1 VTEVPTLQGFDLRL
15 RAPRPADL
23 MTLFGWYNDPETIAP
38 FDRFAIDSYDDFVRS
53 VEAAPDDP
61 RSLAPR
67 FVVER
72 TSDHRVI
79 GFVGH
84 YQAHPVLELT
94 DVWYVLGDRT
104 ERHKGYGREAVGLL
118 VDYLFHTTAL
128 ARVGATCDTDNV
140 PSYKLLE
147 RIGFRREGTLK
158 AALFHHG
165 RWHDVAI
172 YGVMRAEWASAVR
185 NANPIRVAASA
196 A

>member
-1 VTEVPTLQGFDLRL
+1 MTEVPTLQGFELRL

-23 MTLFGWYNDPETIAP
+23 MTLFGWYNDPETVAP
-38 FDRFAIDSYDDFVRS
+38 FDRFAIDSYDEFVQA
-53 VEAAPDDP
+53 VEGAPDDP

-72 TSDHRVI
+72 TNDRKVL

-94 DVWYVLGDRT
+94 DVWYVLAERA

-118 VDYLFHTTAL
+118 VDYLFHTTGL

-158 AALFHHG
+158 VALFHHG
-165 RWHDVAI
+165 RWHDVAV
-172 YGVMRAEWASAVR
+172 YGVTRSEWAAAVR
-185 NANPIRVAASA
+185 NANPIRVASA

>member
-1 VTEVPTLQGFDLRL
+1 MTEVPTLQGYELRL

-23 MTLFGWYNDPETIAP
+23 MTLFGWYNDPETVAP
-38 FDRFAIDSYDDFVRS
+38 FDRFAIDSYDEFVAA
-53 VEAAPDDP
+53 VEGAPDDP

-72 TSDHRVI
+72 TNDRKVL

-94 DVWYVLGDRT
+94 DVWYVLAERS

-118 VDYLFHTTAL
+118 VDYLFHTTGL
-128 ARVGATCDTDNV
+128 ARVGATCDTDNA

-147 RIGFRREGTLK
+147 RIGFRKEGTLK
-158 AALFHHG
+158 VALFHHG
-165 RWHDVAI
+165 RWHDVAV
-172 YGVMRAEWASAVR
+172 YGVTRSEWASAVR
-185 NANPIRVAASA
+185 NANPIRVASA

>member
-1 VTEVPTLQGFDLRL
+1 MTDVPTLQGFELRL
-15 RAPRPADL
+15 RPPRQADL

-53 VEAAPDDP
+53 VEGAADDP

-94 DVWYVLGDRT
+94 DVWYVLGDRS

-118 VDYLFHTTAL
+118 VDYLFHSTGL
-128 ARVGATCDTDNV
+128 ARVGATCDTDNI

-147 RIGFRREGTLK
+147 RIGFRREGTLR
-158 AALFHHG
+158 AALFHHA

-172 YGVMRAEWASAVR
+172 YGVMRAEWASTVR
-185 NANPIRVAASA
+185 NANPIRVASA

>member
-1 VTEVPTLQGFDLRL
+1 MSEVPTLQGYELRL
-15 RAPRPADL
+15 RPPRPADL
-23 MTLFGWYNDPETIAP
+23 MTLFGWYNDPETVAP
-38 FDRFAIDSYDDFVRS
+38 FDRFQIDSYEEFVLA
-53 VEAAPDDP
+53 VDGAPDDP

-72 TSDHRVI
+72 TADRKVL

-94 DVWYVLGDRT
+94 DVWYVLAERS

-118 VDYLFHTTAL
+118 VDYLFHTTGL
-128 ARVGATCDTDNV
+128 ARVGATCDTDNA

-147 RIGFRREGTLK
+147 RLGFRREGTLK
-158 AALFHHG
+158 VALFHHG
-165 RWHDVAI
+165 RWHDVAV
-172 YGVMRAEWASAVR
+172 YGVTRSEWAATVR
-185 NANPIRVAASA
+185 NANPMRVASA